1 VTINRR
7 FFTIYS
13 VSLFGSCF
21 SNASKAQTVLSESD
35 PQAMAL
41 GYKENAMN
49 VDRGKFPKFSTDQ
62 GCYNCALWQGS
73 QTSTSGGCVLFV
85 GKSVSASGWCS
96 AYARKAGYSGSAP
109 PQNYS
114 APAPQTANPAPQ
126 NMRNT
131 SMSID
136 AAKAQCADL
145 GFKSGTEGF
154 AKCVLQF
161 TK

>member
-1 VTINRR
+1 MINRR

-13 VSLFGSCF
+13 VSLLGTCLSKNV
-21 SNASKAQTVLSESD
+21 NAQVMVSESD
-35 PQAMAL
+35 PQANAL
-41 GYKENAMN
+41 GYKENVMN
-49 VDRGKFPKFSTDQ
+49 VERGKYPKYSTDQ
-62 GCYNCALWQGS
+62 GCYSCALYQGS
-73 QTSTSGGCVLFV
+73 AGSSYGGCSLFA
-85 GKSVSASGWCS
+85 GKNVSASGWCS

-109 PQNYS
+109 QQNYS

-126 NMRNT
+126 NIRNT